1 MYVSRSPVVLIF
13 LPSVRLDQRK
23 SYCVWLLV
31 WLFTILWGTDIDIP
45 CSPPTSIRVLARL
58 KSSFQYYDRLIF
70 SYFFLSLFFLCRFS
84 KFTDVTRLA
93 NVAVCHFLFLL
104 WDKLMCIFCVCWN
117 HNTNNNSKKISSTK
131 WGWNDFRNMVM
142 VMVLTYWHYKIR
154 FFWSMISDWMTAR
167 WWRTFRHMMLSP
179 NIKYNR
185 ADGRDW
191 ERERK
196 RDIESMLNARTCTSE
211 RSRNSLFDGRHIK

>member
-1 MYVSRSPVVLIF
+1 MRNGYRYTVLTTDVYSCSCSTQVLVPILRSIDFQLL
-13 LPSVRLDQRK
+13 LP
-23 SYCVWLLV
+23 
-31 WLFTILWGTDIDIP
+31 FT
-45 CSPPTSIRVLARL
+45 
-58 KSSFQYYDRLIF
+58 F
-70 SYFFLSLFFLCRFS
+70 FFLCRS
-84 KFTDVTRLA
+84 SQFTDVTRLA

-104 WDKLMCIFCVCWN
+104 CDKLMCIFCVCWN

-191 ERERK
+191 EREREK
-196 RDIESMLNARTCTSE
+196 EGYWKHVKCPYVYVGTLTELIVRWSA
-211 RSRNSLFDGRHIK
+211 H